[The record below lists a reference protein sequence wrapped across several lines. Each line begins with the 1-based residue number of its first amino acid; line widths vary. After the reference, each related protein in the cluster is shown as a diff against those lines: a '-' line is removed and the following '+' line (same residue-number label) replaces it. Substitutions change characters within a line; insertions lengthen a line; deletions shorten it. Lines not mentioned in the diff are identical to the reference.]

1 MVMVYTTA
9 IKIHITMQLVILFLS
24 DLAFV
29 NDLQATTYVCVPN
42 QPARK
47 EATFMETGNGWI

>member
-42 QPARK
+42 P
-47 EATFMETGNGWI
+47 GNEKRSHFYGNW

>member
-9 IKIHITMQLVILFLS
+9 IKIHITVQLLILFLS

-29 NDLQATTYVCVPN
+29 NDLRATTYVCVPSR
-42 QPARK
+42 ATKK
-47 EATFMETGNGWI
+47 EATFMETGNG